1 MRDSEDGLMT
11 REEMRIRKMQLG
23 LTYQQIAEKSGIPVG
38 TVQKVLGGFTKSPRY
53 EVMAALERV
62 LGEENETG
70 QASLK
75 YTPAAPQGRIAE
87 PAAPYHYGSAA
98 VTYDDSYPLL
108 PGKHQGEYTAEDR
121 DMLPDDVRTELIDGV
136 LYDMA
141 SPRLIHQQVLLNI
154 VYQLQEHI
162 DRCGRDCIVMMAPH
176 DVWLMKDNKNILQPD
191 IYVLCDDSMIGE
203 DGYTKGAPPFVIE
216 ILSKSTRRKD
226 MLLKAYKYSE
236 AGVRE
241 YWIVDPELMQ
251 VTVHLY
257 EKDPKEETK
266 TYSFDETISVG
277 ISEGKCSVDFRRV
290 KAVLERFAR

>member
-1 MRDSEDGLMT
+1 MMT

-23 LTYQQIAEKSGIPVG
+23 LTYQQIAEKSGIPLG
-38 TVQKVLGGFTKSPRY
+38 TVQKVLGGYTKSPRY

-62 LGEENETG
+62 LGGDDETG

-154 VYQLQEHI
+154 VFQLQEHI
-162 DRCGRDCIVMMAPH
+162 DRCGKDCLVVMAPH
-176 DVWLMKDNKNILQPD
+176 DVWLMKDNKNIFQPD

-251 VTVHLY
+251 VTVHSY

-266 TYSFDETISVG
+266 TYSFDETVPVG

>member
-1 MRDSEDGLMT
+1 MRDSEDGMMT

-38 TVQKVLGGFTKSPRY
+38 TVQKVLGGYTKSPRY
-53 EVMAALERV
+53 EVMVALERV

-141 SPRLIHQQVLLNI
+141 SPRAVHQQVLLNI
-154 VYQLQEHI
+154 IFQLQEHI
-162 DRCGRDCIVMMAPH
+162 DDCGEDCVVFAAPH
-176 DVWLMKDNKNILQPD
+176 DVWLMKDNKNIFQPD

-236 AGVRE
+236 ADVRE

-251 VTVHLY
+251 VTVHSY

-266 TYSFDETISVG
+266 TYSFDETVPVG